1 MYIFANVNNQTTM
14 EYHENHEYWSKSFL
28 NQFRKSPLH
37 AWHYMHARK
46 EATAAMRFGTMYHA
60 FIDGTYQGRYV
71 CDYEKCQEIGGASPR
86 ATKLYKEWV
95 AEQTCEIV
103 TVTEHEQVVAM
114 IAQLRKNE
122 IVQKINAFDLVQEQP
137 FYAEIDGYKIK
148 CKPDGMQLFRGK
160 DKQHLLIDWKT
171 TDKLEYIESTIY
183 KYGYEVQAAMYS
195 EIISLLHGGNET
207 NFMFIF
213 QEKTPPYDVLP
224 VLVRWHV
231 LGVKLAVQVAAKG
244 IAQRL
249 GGVLESLR
257 VGNGYVTLQRPG
269 REVLGRRG
277 GHVFLQ
283 LKFFERHARAFQPLV
298 SNRVEDRERSRYLH
312 AVNHLHHRRHL
323 PRPQAVKYPVK
334 LCLNVANFQVLGI
347 IGELVFLEVP
357 RFWFAGNSFQEAV
370 Q

>member
-224 VLVRWHV
+224 VLVRWQ
-231 LGVKLAVQVAAKG
+231 GECMNSGRVKWRHYAA
-244 IAQRL
+244 IA
-249 GGVLESLR
+249 
-257 VGNGYVTLQRPG
+257 
-269 REVLGRRG
+269 RECFATGKWPCAGDMLTE
-277 GHVFLQ
+277 
-283 LKFFERHARAFQPLV
+283 K
-298 SNRVEDRERSRYLH
+298 
-312 AVNHLHHRRHL
+312 
-323 PRPQAVKYPVK
+323 
-334 LCLNVANFQVLGI
+334 CI
-347 IGELVFLEVP
+347 IL
-357 RFWFAGNSFQEAV
+357 
-370 Q
+370 